1 MLDYP
6 QQLAVAAMV
15 RWMGDPVRGFGQ
27 AYELALWHPQG
38 LFEMVTAALAWL
50 LPIEVAG
57 KLVVSLSLAA
67 VLPAAMALCRRAG
80 RPEWYGLLALAVT
93 YNHVFF
99 WGFVDSLVACPLFL
113 GGLALADRLVE
124 ERPGIRGWCLLA
136 GLTVLFYTAHLQM
149 LFLFA
154 GAVGWLALVRQSS
167 LRTLALHLSALLP
180 GVALG
185 AGVLAWVHDRSGEVM
200 TGFQRYLDG
209 QPTILLGA
217 GEKAGR
223 VPGLLFGVY
232 SDGTQEIL
240 GLLLAAV
247 LLILALRRLPAGA
260 DREALLVQ
268 TRFATLAGWIL
279 LLFFRLPEFSS
290 GYLVSE
296 RLVPLAAMVMVA
308 GLPRPS
314 LARLRTAAVLAVL
327 LLAFQLS
334 AVLDGFRTFGIE
346 TAGLRKVLAQTEP
359 GQALAGLMFEQSTST
374 WMVPADILRHFPAY
388 YQVEK
393 GGRVAL
399 SFVLFFN
406 VPVRYRPRA
415 NWEDGVL
422 ARWPE
427 ADAWRFDFA
436 RDGSRF
442 RYFLVR
448 GGRDQLVRAFGSR
461 LGGARVTSSVRWHLV
476 EPASTREDR
485 SVMMPSPSP

>member
-15 RWMGDPVRGFGQ
+15 RWIGDPVRGFGQ

-38 LFEMVTAALAWL
+38 LFEMVTAGLAWL

-57 KLVVSLSLAA
+57 KLVVSLSIAA
-67 VLPAAMALCRRAG
+67 ILPAAMALCRRAG

-99 WGFVDSLVACPLFL
+99 WGFVDSLIAAPLFL
-113 GGLALADRLVE
+113 GGLALADRIVE
-124 ERPGIRGWCLLA
+124 ERPGLRGWCLLA

-154 GAVGWLALVRQSS
+154 GAVGWLALVRRPPV
-167 LRTLALHLSALLP
+167 RTLAFHLSALLP
-180 GVALG
+180 GTALG
-185 AGVLAWVHDRSGEVM
+185 AGVLAWVHIHSAEVM

-209 QPTILLGA
+209 QATIILA
-217 GEKAGR
+217 TGEKAGR

-232 SDGTQEIL
+232 SDGTQEVL
-240 GLLLAAV
+240 GLILAAAV
-247 LLILALRRLPAGA
+247 LILALHRVSSGA
-260 DREALLVQ
+260 DRTDLLVR

-279 LLFFRLPEFSS
+279 LLFFLLPEFSS

-314 LARLRTAAVLAVL
+314 LARRRLAAAATVL
-327 LLAFQLS
+327 LLGLQLS
-334 AVLDGFRTFGIE
+334 SVLDGFRTFGVE
-346 TAGLRKVLAQTEP
+346 TAGLRKVLSAAEP
-359 GQALAGLMFEQSTST
+359 GQALAGLMLEQSNST
-374 WMVPADILRHFPAY
+374 WMAPADLLRHFPAY
-388 YQVEK
+388 YQVER

-399 SFVLFFN
+399 SFALFFN
-406 VPVRYRPRA
+406 APVRYRPGA
-415 NWEDGVL
+415 WEDEVL

-427 ADAWRFDFA
+427 ADAWRFDLP
-436 RDGSRF
+436 RDGDRF

-448 GGRDQLVRAFGSR
+448 GGRDDLRRVFGPR
-461 LGGARVTSSVRWHLV
+461 LAKARVTSSVRWHLV
-476 EPASTREDR
+476 DL
-485 SVMMPSPSP
+485 SPDLDKR